1 MRSPNTTSVVWSL
14 PGVILGNGAF
24 CIVPQDI
31 SQRPHAG
38 VSNLVWTELRRH
50 SQVMPRWAPR
60 PSWASGAVSCY
71 NEAQQKARENPLR
84 VVIGILVLL
93 FTFAARSSR
102 AESAPIFL
110 DGTFGDWSG
119 AVELADPAGDG
130 VSGVDLREVDIAND
144 GECLFIRFETTT
156 EVGLQEANNLV
167 LYLDTDMNAATG
179 TPVNGIGAEL
189 RWQFGA
195 RTGTFYRPAGS
206 VSVFQDDLRYRS
218 LPSITSPEFEISLGR
233 NVRPDG
239 VNLLFTGN
247 SIRVQIRHEVTNGD
261 QAPNASQTL
270 TYAFD
275 ATAVTPPAPLA
286 LARQNAA
293 DVRIVTWNVLS
304 LENDGGGWNAGATPS
319 ADRVFSAID
328 PDIVCFQEIYD
339 NTAAATAALM
349 ETFLPSG
356 VGEAWYARKN
366 FDVIVV
372 SRFPVLGTWNLNGSA
387 SDTNLAVLLD
397 TQAVLGRTLLLIS
410 AHMFCCTN
418 NAGRQAEADRI
429 AAFFAD
435 AKNPGGSITVP
446 TGTAFVVTGDLN
458 LVGFSQQL
466 RTLLNGDIVDNATF
480 GPDTAPDWDATS
492 LADVISRHTEK
503 RFAYTWR
510 SDTSSFAPGRLD
522 FLIYND
528 SVLEAGNHF
537 ILYTPE
543 MSAAER
549 TLYGL
554 QAQDVTTVSDHLP
567 HVGDFRDAITS
578 DVGSGPDHTGDAWAV
593 LSAAAP
599 TGDGRAQVRLDLDR
613 AALGDS
619 EVVDARGA
627 RVATLRNEAAG
638 ELPPGQ
644 HRLDWD
650 AGRDVSSGVYV
661 VRVVARSGDLAIA
674 TSTKLTLLR

>member
-1 MRSPNTTSVVWSL
+1 MIRALVILLGLIPMRS
-14 PGVILGNGAF
+14 
-24 CIVPQDI
+24 Q
-31 SQRPHAG
+31 
-38 VSNLVWTELRRH
+38 
-50 SQVMPRWAPR
+50 
-60 PSWASGAVSCY
+60 
-71 NEAQQKARENPLR
+71 
-84 VVIGILVLL
+84 
-93 FTFAARSSR
+93 

-110 DGTFGDWSG
+110 DGTFSDWTG
-119 AVELADPAGDG
+119 AVELTDPAGDG
-130 VSGVDLREVDIAND
+130 VSSVDLRQVDIAND
-144 GECLFIRFETTT
+144 GEYLFIRFETTS

-167 LYLDTDMNAATG
+167 LYLDTDLNAGTG

-195 RTGTFYRPAGS
+195 RTGTFYRAGGS
-206 VSVFQDDLRYRS
+206 VSVFQDDLRYRA

-233 NVRPDG
+233 DVRPDG
-239 VNLLFTGN
+239 INLLFTGN
-247 SIRVQIRHEVTNGD
+247 SMRVQLRHEVTNGD

-275 ATAVTPPAPLA
+275 ATPVTPPAPLA
-286 LARQNAA
+286 LARQNAS
-293 DVRIVTWNVLS
+293 DVRIMTWNVLS
-304 LENDGGGWNAGATPS
+304 LEVNGGGWNAAVTPS
-319 ADRVFSAID
+319 ADRVFSALD
-328 PDIVCFQEIYD
+328 PDIVCFQELYE

-356 VGEAWYARKN
+356 AGEAWYARKN
-366 FDVIVV
+366 FDVIIV
-372 SRFPVLGTWNLNGSA
+372 SRFPVLGTWNLNGTA

-397 TQAVLGRTLLLIS
+397 TQSVLGRTLLVVS

-429 AAFFAD
+429 VAFFAD

-446 TGTAFVVTGDLN
+446 AGTAFMVTGDLN

-492 LADVISRHTEK
+492 LLDLVSRQTEK

-510 SDTSSFAPGRLD
+510 SDPSTFAPGRLD

-528 SVLEAGNHF
+528 SALEAGNHF

-543 MSAAER
+543 MSAAQR
-549 TLYGL
+549 TMYGL
-554 QAQDVTTVSDHLP
+554 QVQDVTTVSDHIP
-567 HVGDFRDAITS
+567 HIGDFRSAIAS
-578 DVGSGPDHTGDAWAV
+578 DVGDPGDHSGDTWAV
-593 LSAAAP
+593 LHSAAP
-599 TGDGRAQVRLDLDR
+599 TGDGRAQVRLDLER
-613 AALGDS
+613 AALVDV
-619 EVVDARGA
+619 EVFDARGA

-644 HRLDWD
+644 HRLDWN
-650 AGRDVSSGVYV
+650 AGREVSSGIYV
-661 VRVVARSGDLAIA
+661 VRVVARSGDHALA

>member
-1 MRSPNTTSVVWSL
+1 LRF
-14 PGVILGNGAF
+14 VICILAGILAF
-24 CIVPQDI
+24 
-31 SQRPHAG
+31 
-38 VSNLVWTELRRH
+38 
-50 SQVMPRWAPR
+50 APR
-60 PSWASGAVSCY
+60 SSG
-71 NEAQQKARENPLR
+71 
-84 VVIGILVLL
+84 
-93 FTFAARSSR
+93 

-110 DGTFGDWSG
+110 DGTFGDWTG
-119 AVELADPAGDG
+119 AVELTDPAGDG

-144 GECLFIRFETTT
+144 GECLFIRFETTA
-156 EVGLQEANNLV
+156 EVGLQGTNNLV

-179 TPVNGIGAEL
+179 TAVNGIGAEL

-218 LPSITSPEFEISLGR
+218 LPSITSPEFEIAIGR
-233 NVRPDG
+233 DVRPDG

-247 SIRVQIRHEVTNGD
+247 SMRVQIRHEVTNGD

-270 TYAFD
+270 TYTFD
-275 ATAVTPPAPLA
+275 ATAVAPPAPIA

-304 LENDGGGWNAGATPS
+304 LENNGGGWNAGVTPS
-319 ADRVFSAID
+319 ADRVFSALD
-328 PDIVCFQEIYD
+328 PDIVCFQELYD

-356 VGEAWYARKN
+356 AGEAWYARKN
-366 FDVIVV
+366 FDVIIV
-372 SRFPVLGTWNLNGSA
+372 SRFPVLGTWNLDGPA

-397 TQAVLGRTLLLIS
+397 TQTALGRTTLVIS

-418 NAGRQAEADRI
+418 DAGRQAEADRI
-429 AAFFAD
+429 ISFLAD

-446 TGTAFVVTGDLN
+446 AGTAFLITGDLN

-466 RTLLNGDIVDNATF
+466 RTLLNGDIVDNGTY
-480 GPDTAPDWDATS
+480 GPDTAPDWDATA
-492 LADVISRHTEK
+492 LADVISSQTEK

-510 SDTSSFAPGRLD
+510 SDTSTFGPGRLD

-543 MSAAER
+543 MSAAQR
-549 TLYGL
+549 TMYGL

-567 HVGDFRDAITS
+567 HVGDFRDALTS
-578 DVGSGPDHTGDAWAV
+578 DVGSGRDHSGETWAV
-593 LSAAAP
+593 LRSAAP
-599 TGDGRAQVRLDLDR
+599 TGDGRAQVRLDLER
-613 AALGDS
+613 AALVDV
-619 EVVDARGA
+619 EVFDARGA

-650 AGRDVSSGVYV
+650 AGHNVSSGIYV